1 MMSVQLKFFHWFSYK
16 YSFQIVHLKVPYF
29 SLAQSSYIEKATDT
43 LYYTVKLL
51 EILILY
57 IIIAKEA
64 AMQYLKGIEKFV
76 KGKTVFCGIDVH
88 LKSWDLCFHCDG
100 EVIERLKIPGNYP
113 SLEAQLK
120 EYHDIPSSVHTVY
133 EAGFT
138 GFSLYRNLRAAGYHC
153 IVTPPN
159 RIPEAGG
166 KIKTDRRDAEKLSI
180 YLAAGLLKTVHVP
193 PSDVEADRRIIRQ
206 RANTVRKMTRIK
218 NQIKS
223 FLYLHGIQ
231 IPVDTG
237 RSWSKAFLFW
247 LKNIEFSHINDRFYL
262 DQLLDEY
269 YFMREHLIR
278 QTQYLREL
286 SHSSKYKEQFQ
297 CLLTCR
303 GVGLITAMTF
313 LLEIFD
319 FRRFANDSKF
329 SAYLGL
335 TPGQNSSGEH
345 VRLGHITREGNTA
358 VRSALIKSAWT
369 VIRHDPHLRDKYDR
383 IKNRGTNGKKAIVA
397 VARSLAIRLRRC
409 LLDGV
414 PYDLSVA

>member
-1 MMSVQLKFFHWFSYK
+1 
-16 YSFQIVHLKVPYF
+16 
-29 SLAQSSYIEKATDT
+29 
-43 LYYTVKLL
+43 
-51 EILILY
+51 
-57 IIIAKEA
+57 
-64 AMQYLKGIEKFV
+64 MQYLKDIEKFV
-76 KGKTVFCGIDVH
+76 NGKTVFCGIDVH
-88 LKSWDLCFHCDG
+88 LNSWDCCFHCDG
-100 EVIERLKIPGNYP
+100 EVIERLRIPGNYP

-120 EYHDIPSSVHTVY
+120 KYNDISSAVHAVY

-138 GFSLYRNLRAAGYHC
+138 GFSLYRKLRDSGYNC

-159 RIPEAGG
+159 RIPEEGG
-166 KIKTDRRDAEKLSI
+166 KIKTDRRDAEKLSR

-193 PSDVEADRRIIRQ
+193 PADIEADRRIIRQ
-206 RANTVRKMTRIK
+206 RENTVRKMTRIK

-223 FLYLHGIQ
+223 FLYLHSIQ
-231 IPVDTG
+231 VPVDVG
-237 RSWSKAFLFW
+237 RSWSKSFVLW
-247 LKNIEFSHINDRFYL
+247 LKDLKFFHVNDRFYL
-262 DQLLDEY
+262 DQLLVEY
-269 YFMREHLIR
+269 HFMREHLIR

-286 SHSSKYKEQFQ
+286 SRSPQYKAQFQ
-297 CLLTCR
+297 CLLACR

-319 FRRFANDSKF
+319 FRRFPNDSKF

-358 VRSALIKSAWT
+358 VRSALVKSAWT
-369 VIRHDPHLRDKYDR
+369 VIRHDPQLRDKYDR

-414 PYDLSVA
+414 PYDVSVA